1 MEQAVERFKFCDPP
15 IQLPKLY
22 VVAIN
27 KLLGFFFGRL
37 IVGASNIDA
46 IPDMPVRAQNI
57 RAVLLHGLSPHVA
70 YRSIKCKKAGTVP
83 DQGTDFMIGEP

>member
-1 MEQAVERFKFCDPP
+1 MRRLEFCDPP

-37 IVGASNIDA
+37 IVGAYDVDA
-46 IPDMPVRAQNI
+46 MLYVPVRA
-57 RAVLLHGLSPHVA
+57 
-70 YRSIKCKKAGTVP
+70 
-83 DQGTDFMIGEP
+83 